1 MLKNNKKYFPYLIFT
16 PIYLNFF
23 NNILNKNFYS
33 IINKVNYYDLFSV
46 FTLFIFLYQYGKLI
60 KITLNLKTISIS
72 IIYLLFSF
80 FVFDTSL
87 LFFYK
92 SLSFNQ
98 VFLIVNLIWIAF
110 FIFYKKEYAATIF
123 TVLLYAVNNFMF
135 NSIYNKLTINKN
147 IIGDVDAYF
156 YSQAK
161 TIFENSYYYS
171 INNPITEGYPQFL
184 SYIQALLF
192 RYLNGNV
199 TYEFYAPTSQIIF
212 LLSLLFFLELEI
224 SFKNKLIISSLFSIL
239 IFNSLWFQFL
249 FTSSLMSEGI
259 VSLFSAIIIY
269 EIFTIKRITFNHLIL
284 LGLLYFTKQF
294 FSIICL
300 LLVIYIAI
308 NQKSKKFLVFG
319 FSGLVLKELLFKN
332 VFPGKSSSRHL
343 SQIDILDL
351 VGDIILFRDLKLNNI
366 LLILKNVFVDK
377 PLTVILFGLIVIY
390 FYKVFS
396 KYHIKKSTNI
406 FYSIISIN
414 IVFIFTLYVSAWQNM
429 ELESPVRYILSF
441 LHLKLVSIAT
451 IVEN

>member
-1 MLKNNKKYFPYLIFT
+1 
-16 PIYLNFF
+16 
-23 NNILNKNFYS
+23 
-33 IINKVNYYDLFSV
+33 
-46 FTLFIFLYQYGKLI
+46 
-60 KITLNLKTISIS
+60 
-72 IIYLLFSF
+72 
-80 FVFDTSL
+80 
-87 LFFYK
+87 
-92 SLSFNQ
+92 
-98 VFLIVNLIWIAF
+98 
-110 FIFYKKEYAATIF
+110 
-123 TVLLYAVNNFMF
+123 
-135 NSIYNKLTINKN
+135 
-147 IIGDVDAYF
+147 
-156 YSQAK
+156 
-161 TIFENSYYYS
+161 
-171 INNPITEGYPQFL
+171 
-184 SYIQALLF
+184 
-192 RYLNGNV
+192 
-199 TYEFYAPTSQIIF
+199 
-212 LLSLLFFLELEI
+212 
-224 SFKNKLIISSLFSIL
+224 
-239 IFNSLWFQFL
+239 
-249 FTSSLMSEGI
+249 MSEGI